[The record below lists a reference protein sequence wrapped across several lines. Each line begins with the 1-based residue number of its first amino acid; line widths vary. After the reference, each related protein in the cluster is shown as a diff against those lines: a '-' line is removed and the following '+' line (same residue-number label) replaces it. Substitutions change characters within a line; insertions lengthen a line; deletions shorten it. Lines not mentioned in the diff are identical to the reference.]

1 MARIST
7 YPIDTTVVGNDILI
21 GSDADDANIT
31 KNYKIDS
38 IAAYTVA
45 TIPAAKVSYNSITS
59 AVSTVAQ
66 EPTGLDVPLQ
76 VSFDADAITADVE
89 ILQNGNIKFLTE
101 GSYLIDLYLNFE
113 RQGSSGGVTVT
124 LFRELIDGVQVGPTK
139 GVDLATTGNMI
150 PYETLFPISID
161 SGSINSIVTFEILRD
176 SSGVDGGGLYPHIT
190 ASAWDDVPSARVE
203 IYKTEIN

>member
-1 MARIST
+1 MAKIST
-7 YPIDTTVVGNDILI
+7 YPVDNSINDGDIVI
-21 GSDADDANIT
+21 GSDADDQNIT
-31 KNYKIDS
+31 KNYKMSD

-45 TIPAAKVSYNSITS
+45 TIPTTNIKYSSINS
-59 AVSTVAQ
+59 ALSTRNQ
-66 EPTGLDVPLQ
+66 EPVALDTPLQ
-76 VSFDADAITADVE
+76 VVFDADSNSPDVKITQTGE
-89 ILQNGNIKFLTE
+89 ITFLTE

-139 GVDLATTGNMI
+139 GVDLAATGIMI

-161 SGSINSIVTFEILRD
+161 AASVNSVLTFEILRD
-176 SSGVDGGGLYPHIT
+176 SSGVDGGGLYPHIN

-203 IYKTEIN
+203 IYKTKIN